1 MKTKE
6 QAPKRPVVLKIP
18 KEVKWVNRRNMR
30 RIRISGKR

>member
-1 MKTKE
+1 MKIKE
-6 QAPKRPVVLKIP
+6 KEPKKPVVLKVP